1 MVETLFGWGRLF
13 LENRKQKRESNNLDS
28 LVIPSG
34 LEPEMSEPKSDVLP
48 LHHGTILQ
56 KFGQTFA

>member
-1 MVETLFGWGRLF
+1 MIETLFGFENFIW
-13 LENRKQKRESNNLDS
+13 ENRKQKRESNNLDS

-48 LHHGTILQ
+48 LHHGTIFQ
-56 KFGQTFA
+56 KYG